1 MRFQKAIDRALWQI
15 AVDLSTTMPGEVQFQ
30 RLVSAIGEVLPC
42 DAVTLLHLQD
52 DVLVPMAS
60 HGLSPEL
67 MGRRFAPAAH
77 PRLAQILAADAP
89 LRFAADSPLPDPF
102 DGLLPGDLESAKQ
115 VHACLGCS
123 LHVDRELVGVLT
135 LDAADPRAFDQV
147 GDATVGAFAALA
159 AATLRNVALIRA
171 LEQSGERQRQIAH
184 DLMQEAL
191 RREGH
196 LIGRSAAMHALR
208 REIAAVAATDL
219 AVLITG
225 ETGTGKELVA
235 RTVHALSPRAE
246 QALVQ
251 INCAALPESVAES
264 ELFGHKKGAFTG
276 AHADRAG
283 KFELAHGGTLFLDE
297 IGELPLG
304 LQAKLLRALQQG
316 EIQRVGADEA
326 VRVNVRVIAATNR
339 DLLQEVEAGRFRADL
354 YHRLHVYPI
363 AVPPLRGH
371 RDDLGV
377 LAGYFLDAAR
387 HRLGVA
393 RIDLPPQAL
402 AALADYDW
410 PGNVR
415 ELEHVL
421 LRACVKA
428 ARRDGHARVLLSA
441 ADLALPAA
449 SLGDSGEKPA
459 LAVPEGAPLRGSGL
473 RDAVDAYQR
482 RLIVDA
488 LSACQGNWTQAA
500 QRLELDRANLRRLAR
515 RLGVD
520 FELDGGSD

>member
-1 MRFQKAIDRALWQI
+1 M
-15 AVDLSTTMPGEVQFQ
+15 
-30 RLVSAIGEVLPC
+30 
-42 DAVTLLHLQD
+42 
-52 DVLVPMAS
+52 
-60 HGLSPEL
+60 
-67 MGRRFAPAAH
+67 
-77 PRLAQILAADAP
+77 
-89 LRFAADSPLPDPF
+89 PDPF

-135 LDAADPRAFDQV
+135 LDAANPQAFDTIS
-147 GDATVGAFAALA
+147 DTTVGAFAALA

-171 LEQSGERQRQIAH
+171 LEQSGERQRAIAH

-196 LIGRSAAMHALR
+196 LIGRSASMHALR
-208 REIAAVAATDL
+208 REIAAVATTDL

-316 EIQRVGADEA
+316 EIQRVGADET

-339 DLLQEVEAGRFRADL
+339 DLLHEVEAGRFRADL

-363 AVPPLRGH
+363 AVPPLR
-371 RDDLGV
+371 
-377 LAGYFLDAAR
+377 
-387 HRLGVA
+387 
-393 RIDLPPQAL
+393 
-402 AALADYDW
+402 
-410 PGNVR
+410 

-428 ARRDGHARVLLSA
+428 VRRDGHARVLLNA
-441 ADLALPAA
+441 EDLALPVA
-449 SLGDSGEKPA
+449 SLGDESARAPGVWMGPD
-459 LAVPEGAPLRGSGL
+459 GATAPVGGSDGWAGLGGL
-473 RDAVDAYQR
+473 RESVDAYQR
-482 RLIVDA
+482 GLIVETLA
-488 LSACQGNWTQAA
+488 ACQGNWTQAA
-500 QRLELDRANLRRLAR
+500 QRLDVDRANLRRLAR
-515 RLGVD
+515 RLGV
-520 FELDGGSD
+520 ESN